1 MCVYMYMYMCVHVC
15 VYVATRV
22 CVCVCC
28 VGIDSAEE
36 QEGAH
41 SSEADAGCASGYAGE
56 PEFDPNVENSS
67 IIVEESD
74 VDSDSCSGI
83 NATLIDEV
91 QFLWRRSYSSQS
103 GLTRTIQGT
112 THG

>member
-1 MCVYMYMYMCVHVC
+1 M
-15 VYVATRV
+15 
-22 CVCVCC
+22 CC

-41 SSEADAGCASGYAGE
+41 SSEADAHSSEADAHSSEADASCASGYAGE
-56 PEFDPNVENSS
+56 PEFDPDVESSS
-67 IIVEESD
+67 IFVEESD

-91 QFLWRRSYSSQS
+91 QFSVEEELQFTEWFDEDYDLPNSRYNS
-103 GLTRTIQGT
+103 
-112 THG
+112 